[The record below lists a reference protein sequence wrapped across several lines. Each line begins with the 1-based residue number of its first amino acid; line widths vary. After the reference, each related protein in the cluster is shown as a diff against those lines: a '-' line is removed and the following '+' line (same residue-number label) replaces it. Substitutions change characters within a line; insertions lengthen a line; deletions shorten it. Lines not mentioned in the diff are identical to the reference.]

1 MFKVTVRN
9 FKTLQAANFAFSLW
23 SSETVER
30 SSSCES
36 LFHIFYGLRV
46 IVCLVAAKTKQ
57 NFSMFNYVPVS
68 RVAVFL
74 LALAIY
80 GVQVK
85 GELALESNEREKET
99 SSLGETAAGAAND
112 SWVESLAWNLL
123 GYATII
129 VPAAV
134 IIRML
139 KNSNFNERSGK
150 MFFYCMHTCSLILI
164 LIIVMS

>member
-1 MFKVTVRN
+1 
-9 FKTLQAANFAFSLW
+9 
-23 SSETVER
+23 
-30 SSSCES
+30 
-36 LFHIFYGLRV
+36 
-46 IVCLVAAKTKQ
+46 VAAKTKQ

-80 GVQVK
+80 GIQVK
-85 GELALESNEREKET
+85 GVVALESSEREKET
-99 SSLGETAAGAAND
+99 SSLEETAPEAAND

-139 KNSNFNERSGK
+139 KNSNFNEQSGK
-150 MFFYCMHTCSLILI
+150 MFFFCMDTCSLVLI
-164 LIIVMS
+164 LLIVMS

>member
-1 MFKVTVRN
+1 M
-9 FKTLQAANFAFSLW
+9 
-23 SSETVER
+23 
-30 SSSCES
+30 
-36 LFHIFYGLRV
+36 
-46 IVCLVAAKTKQ
+46 AAKTKQ
-57 NFSMFNYVPVS
+57 NFSMFNYVTVS
-68 RVAVFL
+68 SVAVFL

-80 GVQVK
+80 RVQVK
-85 GELALESNEREKET
+85 GEDALESNEREKET
-99 SSLGETAAGAAND
+99 STAPGAAKD